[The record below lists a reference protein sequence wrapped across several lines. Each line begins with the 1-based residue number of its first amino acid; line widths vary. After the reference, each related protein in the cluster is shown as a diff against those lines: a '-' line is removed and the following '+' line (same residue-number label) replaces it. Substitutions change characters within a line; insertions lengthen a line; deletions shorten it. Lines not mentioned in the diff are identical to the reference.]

1 MGVAL
6 CLLLA
11 PGRRTGSAGRL
22 AARRARAVLF
32 FVFLYPPVLGKHLA
46 QKGKTTH
53 KFLPSGRDAEDRVG
67 YICQI
72 AMKTTK
78 SYTVDQ
84 AQARMERYCSME
96 DRCHKQVE
104 EKLRQMNMIPQ
115 AVDHILYHLITNG
128 YLNEERFARTYARS
142 KFNQKKWGKNRI
154 IRELKMREISKFNI
168 DAALSEIDDN
178 KYHEVFDSLSRKRLP
193 HQRRLVGLHFLNLS
207 PNFQ

>member
-1 MGVAL
+1 
-6 CLLLA
+6 
-11 PGRRTGSAGRL
+11 
-22 AARRARAVLF
+22 
-32 FVFLYPPVLGKHLA
+32 
-46 QKGKTTH
+46 
-53 KFLPSGRDAEDRVG
+53 
-67 YICQI
+67 
-72 AMKTTK
+72 MKTTK

-115 AVDHILYHLITNG
+115 AVDHILHHLITNG

-178 KYHEVFDSLSRKRLP
+178 KYHEVFDSLSRKRLA
-193 HQRRLVGLHFLNLS
+193 QIKNE
-207 PNFQ
+207 PNKYKKRKKLADYLLYRGWPGDWVYEKTKELIP